1 MYSGLPEIWHGFTK
15 NLFSALKFSVIKGV
29 ASFIAIIAFGV
40 LPLFLGL
47 LLVPTY
53 TTAGVL
59 FLVAY
64 LLQTTTFVVILI
76 KLEENPVYAPVMP
89 LGFLVYAFIL
99 LNSMTK
105 ILSGKGVTWKG
116 RPIYEV
122 GGVAPPK

>member
-1 MYSGLPEIWHGFTK
+1 
-15 NLFSALKFSVIKGV
+15 
-29 ASFIAIIAFGV
+29 
-40 LPLFLGL
+40 LFLGL